1 MTPKP
6 LPQLDPSDWPTL
18 ADAELDALRRAH
30 PGDLA
35 LHNWIEAERPALSFG
50 RWMRVDCRID
60 PRDEIFRFFASH
72 PSSLNPARDY
82 LADGWRS
89 LAELLTLL
97 DRCGRRLSTLD
108 SLLEYASGYGR
119 LTRHLAPLLPGRL
132 WVADVM
138 PGANDFAARS
148 FGAIPAPASTDPNA
162 LDFGRSFE
170 AVFVLSLFT
179 HLPPKRWG
187 AWLQA
192 LYAALE
198 PGGLLIFSVHSEGCD
213 RPPGADFDADG
224 VCYQAGSESSHLDTA
239 DYGTTYTTR
248 AWVTAQVEAAL
259 GHRPLLQEG
268 PWFWIG
274 QDAVVVEKPASAGG
288 STAA

>member
-1 MTPKP
+1 MTPT
-6 LPQLDPSDWPTL
+6 LSDPARWATL

-30 PGDLA
+30 PADLA
-35 LHNWIEAERPALSFG
+35 LHDWIETTRPALSFG

-60 PRDEIFRFFASH
+60 PRDEIFRFFATH
-72 PSSLNPARDY
+72 PSSLNPVRDY

-97 DRCGRRLSTLD
+97 DRCGRRLSSLD

-138 PGANDFAARS
+138 PGATDFAARC
-148 FGAIPAPASTDPNA
+148 FGTLAAPAVTDPGA
-162 LDFGRSFE
+162 LRFE
-170 AVFVLSLFT
+170 RAYEVVFVLSLFT
-179 HLPPKRWG
+179 HLPPARWG
-187 AWLQA
+187 AWLRA
-192 LYAALE
+192 LDAAVA

-213 RPPGADFDADG
+213 LPPGLASDADG
-224 VCYQAGSESSHLDTA
+224 VCFEAASESSHLDSA
-239 DYGTTYTTR
+239 DYGTTYTGR

-259 GHRPLLQEG
+259 GRVPLLQEG
-268 PWFWIG
+268 PWFWAG
-274 QDAVVVEKPASAGG
+274 QDAVVVEKPRSAAG
-288 STAA
+288 